1 MLYTWDPL
9 HKTGL
14 LDKHV
19 TNQKHM
25 VWLQNM
31 IAFCQQ
37 IFNLFNWGANYEKF
51 REATAMWRLTL
62 SNLVNFSDTRFVNSK
77 RKVFL
82 NINHEFA
89 PIISFLDDQI
99 DAGVRNRSGLEA
111 SDSRVRD
118 KADRAKELKGR
129 IMNLLFLLS
138 LSG

>member
-1 MLYTWDPL
+1 M
-9 HKTGL
+9 
-14 LDKHV
+14 

-77 RKVFL
+77 RKVLL

-89 PIISFLDDQI
+89 PIISFLDDEI
-99 DAGVRNRSGLEA
+99 DAGVRNRSGLEKNTRNKSLRRHILVA
-111 SDSRVRD
+111 SFLRHLVAEWQSSR
-118 KADRAKELKGR
+118 L
-129 IMNLLFLLS
+129 
-138 LSG
+138 